1 MKLFGFSITR
11 SADEVLPASFVEP
24 RNDDGALT
32 VGNSLGSF
40 YSTTLD
46 MEGTAKTEAEL
57 ITRYRNMALQPEIT
71 QAIDEIVNEAINV
84 DTDDQVVDIVLDDVD
99 LPPKIKDKISEEFD
113 NILSLFDMSNNAY
126 DMFNRYYVDG
136 RINYHIIIDEKNLKK
151 GIVELRY
158 IDPRKIKLVREL
170 DKKNDESGV
179 PLKTLK
185 NEYFL
190 YSESGFGASSRQFS
204 TTTQQTIKIAKDSIA
219 RVTSGLMNES
229 NSLVL
234 GHLHPAMKSL
244 NQLRMLEDATVIY
257 TLTRAPERR
266 IFYIDV
272 GNLPKSKAEQYIR
285 DMMARHKNKLQYNSS
300 TGEITDGRKM
310 MTMTEDFWFPRR
322 GGERSTEVDTLAG
335 GSSQALSSDEN
346 LQYFQ
351 RKLFKALKVPISR
364 LEPENMYSFG
374 RVSEITRDEMKFGK
388 FIRRLRSRFSWLF
401 TIVLEKQLVL
411 KGVLTPEDFARIRNE
426 IRFDFIKENYFEEL
440 KEMEI
445 MKERMGTLREIE
457 EYKGEYFS
465 KEWIRK
471 NVLQMSEEEI
481 KEMDDQ
487 IALEKE
493 SEPDDEEG
501 NDFDSGAPNAPANTG
516 VVVPGGGYDGE
527 EDKDDP
533 KAKKLLTSEEEV
545 ANSQLQLL
553 KSMAKFIDSE

>member
-401 TIVLEKQLVL
+401 NIVLEKQLVL

-426 IRFDFIKENYFEEL
+426 IRYDFIKENYFEEL

-501 NDFDSGAPNAPANTG
+501 DDFDSGAPNAPANTG
-516 VVVPGGGYDGE
+516 VVVPGDGYDGE

>member
-471 NVLQMSEEEI
+471 NILQMSEEEI

-501 NDFDSGAPNAPANTG
+501 NDFDSGAPNTPANTG

>member
-272 GNLPKSKAEQYIR
+272 GNLPKSKAERYIR

-471 NVLQMSEEEI
+471 NILQMSEEEI

-501 NDFDSGAPNAPANTG
+501 NDFDSGAPNTPANTG

>member
-501 NDFDSGAPNAPANTG
+501 DDFDSGAPNAPANTG

>member
-1 MKLFGFSITR
+1 
-11 SADEVLPASFVEP
+11 
-24 RNDDGALT
+24 
-32 VGNSLGSF
+32 
-40 YSTTLD
+40 
-46 MEGTAKTEAEL
+46 
-57 ITRYRNMALQPEIT
+57 
-71 QAIDEIVNEAINV
+71 
-84 DTDDQVVDIVLDDVD
+84 
-99 LPPKIKDKISEEFD
+99 
-113 NILSLFDMSNNAY
+113 
-126 DMFNRYYVDG
+126 
-136 RINYHIIIDEKNLKK
+136 
-151 GIVELRY
+151 
-158 IDPRKIKLVREL
+158 
-170 DKKNDESGV
+170 
-179 PLKTLK
+179 
-185 NEYFL
+185 
-190 YSESGFGASSRQFS
+190 
-204 TTTQQTIKIAKDSIA
+204 
-219 RVTSGLMNES
+219 MNES

-471 NVLQMSEEEI
+471 NILQMSEEEI